1 MKKFLKGKNLKEKR
15 KKKERRKKDGK
26 KEEDIRIHFNQ
37 LSEFKPKRIEISF
50 PFLFFF
56 LKFRFTF
63 QKFSS
68 ELNRFT
74 SIPLGYFFLFSS
86 ISSSFT
92 YIDYSGGIRIKI
104 CEEVWRFYIRPDRF
118 LVAGWA

>member
-56 LKFRFTF
+56 
-63 QKFSS
+63 
-68 ELNRFT
+68 
-74 SIPLGYFFLFSS
+74 
-86 ISSSFT
+86 
-92 YIDYSGGIRIKI
+92 
-104 CEEVWRFYIRPDRF
+104 
-118 LVAGWA
+118 